1 MSKTSIA
8 SNSRFLISLAT
19 VLLLSALT
27 VGCSVNNGGATYL
40 PYNMKD
46 ASEFGGITSDSSP
59 IEDNHSHWEGD
70 GVRGQPKIVIDISD
84 QRAYFYKDTQ
94 LVGISKISSGRDGF
108 NTPTGQYK
116 ITQKSR
122 DHRSN
127 LYGEYVRADG
137 TVVQK
142 DVDVTKDPQPP
153 GTKFLGAA
161 MPYFMRF
168 HGGVGLHA
176 GYLPGWADS
185 HGCVRMPEY
194 MAEIYFKN
202 VSLKTPVIV
211 QE

>member
-1 MSKTSIA
+1 MK
-8 SNSRFLISLAT
+8 FLPPSVTMAAA
-19 VLLLSALT
+19 LLALT
-27 VGCSVNNGGATYL
+27 TLTGCSVKSSSSKGYL
-40 PYNMKD
+40 PYDIKD
-46 ASEFGGITSDSSP
+46 PSAYGGTNSDSSP
-59 IEDNHSHWEGD
+59 ITDSVSHWEGE

-84 QRAYFYKDTQ
+84 QRAYFYKDAQ
-94 LVGISKISSGRDGF
+94 LVGVSKISSGRDGF

-116 ITQKSR
+116 ITQKSK

-127 LYGEYVRADG
+127 LYGDYVRADG

-142 DVDVTKDPQPP
+142 DVDVTKDPMPA
-153 GTKFLGAA
+153 GAKFLGAS

-194 MAEIYFKN
+194 MAEIYFRN
-202 VSLKTPVIV
+202 VSLKTPVVV
-211 QE
+211 QQ